1 MEHLKVFKFG
11 EFSINENIKDVPE
24 KYVENVLR
32 KLKNRFEEMFAYDV
46 VDQGKIKKFGEKS
59 KEGGETIS
67 FKDLNLELQS
77 IEISKYSKLYDN
89 LKIKFS
95 DEQFLYDLT
104 VTIDLADAAKTEEG
118 EEEKDFEPEDIET
131 CQIRFKKYDT
141 DNFDLKGELI
151 KTVKVKDVDEDLLVE
166 LKLKLDEEYG
176 GEEEEF
182 EIEVEEGEEEEP
194 E

>member
-1 MEHLKVFKFG
+1 MEHLKVLKFG

-32 KLKNRFEEMFAYDV
+32 KLKNKFEEMFAYDI
-46 VDQGKIKKFGEKS
+46 VDQGKIKKFGEKNRES
-59 KEGGETIS
+59 GESIS

-77 IEISKYSKLYDN
+77 IELSKYSKLYDN

-95 DEQFLYDLT
+95 DEEFLYDLT

-118 EEEKDFEPEDIET
+118 EEEKDFAPEDIET

-141 DNFDLKGELI
+141 DSFDLKGELI

-166 LKLKLDEEYG
+166 LKLKLDDEYG

-182 EIEVEEGEEEEP
+182 EIEVEEEEEEKP

>member
-1 MEHLKVFKFG
+1 MEHLKVLKFG

-32 KLKNRFEEMFAYDV
+32 KLKTKFESMFAYDV

-59 KEGGETIS
+59 KESSETIS

-77 IEISKYSKLYDN
+77 IELSKYSKLYDN

-104 VTIDLADAAKTEEG
+104 VTIDLKDAAKTEESD
-118 EEEKDFEPEDIET
+118 EEKDFSTEDIEN

-141 DNFDLKGELI
+141 DNFELKGELI
-151 KTVKVKDVDEDLLVE
+151 KTVKVKDVDEDLLVD
-166 LKLKLDEEYG
+166 LKLKLDDEYG
-176 GEEEEF
+176 GGEEEF
-182 EIEVEEGEEEEP
+182 EIEVEEEEKGEP

>member
-1 MEHLKVFKFG
+1 MEHLKVLKFG

-32 KLKNRFEEMFAYDV
+32 KLKNKFEEMFAYDI
-46 VDQGKIKKFGEKS
+46 VDQGKIKKFGEKNRES
-59 KEGGETIS
+59 GESIS

-77 IEISKYSKLYDN
+77 IELSKYSKLYDN

-95 DEQFLYDLT
+95 DEEFLYDLT

-118 EEEKDFEPEDIET
+118 EEEKDFSPEDIET

-141 DNFDLKGELI
+141 DSFDLKGELI

-166 LKLKLDEEYG
+166 LKLKLDDEYG

-182 EIEVEEGEEEEP
+182 EIEVEEEEEEKP